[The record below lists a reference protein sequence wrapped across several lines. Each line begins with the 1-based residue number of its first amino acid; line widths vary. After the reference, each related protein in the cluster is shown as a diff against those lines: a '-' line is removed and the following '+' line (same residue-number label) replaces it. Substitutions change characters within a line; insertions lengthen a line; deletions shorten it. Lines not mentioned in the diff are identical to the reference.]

1 VGKVIFQAERKIFY
15 YWNY

>member
-1 VGKVIFQAERKIFY
+1 MIFQAEREIFY